1 MKLYWRYKKDGK
13 WTWKSARTYQY
24 STTLGK
30 RVTMG
35 VDTITVLERE
45 EE

>member
-13 WTWKSARTYQY
+13 WTWKPVPEDQA
-24 STTLGK
+24 
-30 RVTMG
+30 TMAMEYAADLKHPDYKW
-35 VDTITVLERE
+35 VE